1 MKTEKPK
8 AQRQLEQM
16 TATYSQEDD
25 CCHRSEH
32 GRQDIELSTHDG
44 GGGVY
49 YVLKSDRWA
58 FDSIEDLTNLIN
70 QFINKTK

>member
-1 MKTEKPK
+1 MEEEKQVP
-8 AQRQLEQM
+8 QLEAM

-25 CCHRSEH
+25 CCYSSEL
-32 GRQDIELSTHDG
+32 GIQKIELSIQDG
-44 GGGVY
+44 GGGMY
-49 YVLKSDRWA
+49 YILATDRWA

>member
-1 MKTEKPK
+1 MDSEKTK
-8 AQRQLEQM
+8 AQLEAM

-25 CCHRSEH
+25 CCYSSEL
-32 GRQDIELSTHDG
+32 GTQKIEISIQDG
-44 GGGVY
+44 GGGMY
-49 YVLKSDRWA
+49 YILATDRWA